1 MALLEVQNLTV
12 SIQNRR
18 TNFSPVA
25 GINFTINA
33 GEIVGLAGESGC
45 GKTLTALSVSGL
57 LPPAPKIT
65 SGAVLYHTASGEVV
79 DFRSLNEE
87 AMRRIRGKEIAMI
100 FQEPRQSRNPLI
112 RIGAQIAEAL
122 ELHGADKKTVNAA
135 ALDTLCQLKFPEPE
149 KIINAWPHQLS
160 GGMCQRVMIAIA
172 AICRP
177 RLLIADEPL
186 TALDMANQE
195 HILSLL
201 KQINREFGT
210 AILFI
215 SHDLPL
221 ARHFCSRFLI
231 MRSGKIIEE
240 GPSETLFAAPAHSY
254 TSGLIGA
261 DMGREASPAGKSSRP
276 PLITIRNLSNAYV
289 SRNFGLFGKKE
300 IKPVLNNINLEI
312 AAGEIFGLSGESGCG
327 KTTFARCILGLIDY
341 QGEIRIEGQGQSP
354 GQAQMIFQ
362 DPGASLNPVKKIGW
376 LMEEPLVIRRAG
388 TARAGTAHERSRKVD
403 EMLARVGLDGSYKT
417 RRVSELSGG
426 QKQRICIGR
435 ALMLDSK
442 ILIADEAIS
451 SLDVSVGMQILALFR
466 ELRESLGLT
475 IVFISHDINTM
486 RYFCDRIAVMKDG
499 GIQVG

>member
-12 SIQNRR
+12 SIQNKR
-18 TNFSPVA
+18 TNFSPV
-25 GINFTINA
+25 NEVSFSINA

-45 GKTLTALSVSGL
+45 GKTLTALSITGL
-57 LPPAPKIT
+57 LPPAPKIAG
-65 SGAVLYHTASGEVV
+65 GAVLYHTAAGEVV
-79 DFRSLNEE
+79 NLCSLDEE
-87 AMRRIRGKEIAMI
+87 SLRRIRGKEIAMI
-100 FQEPRQSRNPLI
+100 FQEPRQSLNPLM
-112 RIGAQIAEAL
+112 RVGAQIAETL
-122 ELHGADKKTVNAA
+122 QLHGADKESAQEA

-195 HILSLL
+195 HILALL

-231 MRSGKIIEE
+231 MRSGTIIEE
-240 GPSETLFAAPAHSY
+240 GPTETLFAAPAHSY
-254 TSGLIGA
+254 TGGLIGA
-261 DMGREASPAGKSSRP
+261 FPPPTNVPRNSTR
-276 PLITIRNLSNAYV
+276 PLITIRNLSNVYV

-300 IKPVLNNINLEI
+300 IKPVLNNVNLEI

-327 KTTFARCILGLIDY
+327 KTTLARCILGLINY
-341 QGEIRIEGQGQSP
+341 QGEILID

-376 LMEEPLVIRRAG
+376 LMEEPLVIHRAG
-388 TARAGTAHERSRKVD
+388 TARAFTAPERSRKVD
-403 EMLARVGLDGSYKT
+403 EMLTRVGLDPSYKT

-451 SLDVSVGMQILALFR
+451 SLDVSVGMQILTLFR
-466 ELRESLGLT
+466 ELRDSLGLT
-475 IVFISHDINTM
+475 IIFISHNINTM

-499 GIQVG
+499 GVQIE